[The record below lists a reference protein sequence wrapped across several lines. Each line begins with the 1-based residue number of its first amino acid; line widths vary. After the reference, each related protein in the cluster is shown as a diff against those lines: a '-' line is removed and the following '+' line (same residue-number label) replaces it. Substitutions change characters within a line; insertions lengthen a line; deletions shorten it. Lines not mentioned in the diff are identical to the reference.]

1 MVFLVENLENIINE
15 NGELIMKVEFRN
27 GEPLSEISG
36 DIEELYLEINE
47 ERKKNQE
54 ILWKR
59 ILLSIL

>member
-1 MVFLVENLENIINE
+1 
-15 NGELIMKVEFRN
+15 MKVEFRN